1 MTDPRSTRRPYGA
14 FVVRHCQNS
23 TGDTIPGKSQALRSV
38 PHAVPRGGSSLVGVD
53 PAGWLAVDFGRSYIA
68 AALADD
74 YGQPHVL
81 PLSDAGHSMPA
92 AVFVKSPARIEVG
105 DMAVQHGTNDAV
117 GFIAEPRSWI
127 DAGHTTF
134 QIGAGV
140 IPAPAV
146 FAAILAVVV
155 ERAQSVRAGRWPAGV
170 VLIHPQSW
178 SAHHVGILIEAA
190 VRVGF
195 PQERIRVAPEP
206 RTGDQERQPVV
217 LAVMRSLA
225 SGSLDVRTDLSD
237 APFQR
242 GPAADPGAVRTQSPQ
257 TRWRLGSRG
266 RGLLF
271 AGSAAAAVAVAILVF
286 AGGFTYWTG
295 DTDTAFETIAL
306 GQSMD
311 RTYVAVHPETG
322 LVYATNESD
331 QTVSVVDP
339 VSSSVT
345 ATIRLS
351 DNLEGLAIDPELNQ
365 VYVVGRGG
373 TTTDSTEVG
382 TLSIIDTT
390 TNQVTATI
398 PTGKESWGVAVD
410 PVTHNVYVTSVNGF
424 DDQSA
429 PNARST
435 LSVIDPVSAEV
446 KATIP
451 VGRNAMDV
459 SIDPET
465 RSAYVVGSYYESHPG
480 TVTKGLVAVDLE
492 TNRVRG
498 AIAGPDGTHLVHIAV
513 DPQTRT
519 AYATGRDKIAVFDL
533 ANNTMATVLDNSGH
547 GGIVVDSASHTAYA
561 VSEDGP
567 VLDSILVIDTQ
578 ARAVTTRI
586 ERVGETPD
594 GLAFDPKTR
603 TLYAKGWGELTV
615 IPR

>member
-1 MTDPRSTRRPYGA
+1 M
-14 FVVRHCQNS
+14 
-23 TGDTIPGKSQALRSV
+23 
-38 PHAVPRGGSSLVGVD
+38 VGVD

-81 PLSDAGHSMPA
+81 PLSSTGNSMPA

-105 DMAVQHGTNDAV
+105 DVAVQRGTNDGV

-127 DAGHTTF
+127 DVGHTTF

-140 IPAPAV
+140 IPAPAI
-146 FAAILAVVV
+146 FAAILAAVV
-155 ERAQSVRAGRWPAGV
+155 ERAQSVHAGRWPTGV
-170 VLIHPQSW
+170 VLIHPRSW
-178 SAHHVGILIEAA
+178 SAQQVGILIEAA

-195 PQERIRVAPEP
+195 PQERIRAVPEP
-206 RTGDQERQPVV
+206 LTGDQERQPVV
-217 LAVMRSLA
+217 LAAIRGLA
-225 SGSLDVRTDLSD
+225 SGSFDARTDLSD

-242 GPAADPGAVRTQSPQ
+242 GPAVDPGVVRTQSAQ

-271 AGSAAAAVAVAILVF
+271 AGLAAAVAVAVVVF

-295 DTDTAFETIAL
+295 DTDAAFETIAL

-322 LVYATNESD
+322 LVYATDESD
-331 QTVSVVDP
+331 RTVSVVDP
-339 VSSSVT
+339 AGSNVT
-345 ATIRLS
+345 ATIQLS

-373 TTTDSTEVG
+373 TTTDSSEVG

-410 PVTHNVYVTSVNGF
+410 PVTHNVYVTNVNGF

-429 PNARST
+429 PNGRST
-435 LSVIDPVSAEV
+435 LSVIDPYSAEV

-459 SIDPET
+459 SIDPDT

-480 TVTKGLVAVDLE
+480 QATKGLVAVDLE

-513 DPQTRT
+513 DPQTGT
-519 AYATGRDKIAVFDL
+519 GYATGRDKIAVFDL

-567 VLDSILVIDTQ
+567 VLDSIVVIDTQ
-578 ARAVTTRI
+578 ARVVTTTI

-603 TLYAKGWGELTV
+603 TLYAKGWGQLTV

>member
-1 MTDPRSTRRPYGA
+1 M
-14 FVVRHCQNS
+14 
-23 TGDTIPGKSQALRSV
+23 
-38 PHAVPRGGSSLVGVD
+38 VGVD
-53 PAGWLAVDFGRSYIA
+53 TAGWLAVDFGRSYIT

-81 PLSDAGHSMPA
+81 PLSDAGNSMPA

-105 DMAVQHGTNDAV
+105 HMAVQHGTNDAV

-127 DAGHTTF
+127 DAGHTNF

-146 FAAILAVVV
+146 FAATLAVVV
-155 ERAQSVRAGRWPAGV
+155 ERAQSVRAGRWPTGV

-178 SAHHVGILIEAA
+178 SAHQIGILIEAA

-206 RTGDQERQPVV
+206 QTGVQERQPVV
-217 LAVMRSLA
+217 LAAMRGLT
-225 SGSLDVRTDLSD
+225 SGSLDARTDPSD
-237 APFQR
+237 ALFRR
-242 GPAADPGAVRTQSPQ
+242 GAVADLGGVRTQSTQ

-271 AGSAAAAVAVAILVF
+271 TGSAAVVAVAVLVF
-286 AGGFTYWTG
+286 AGGFTYWSG
-295 DTDTAFETIAL
+295 DADTAFETIAL
-306 GQSMD
+306 GRSMD

-339 VSSSVT
+339 ASSSVT
-345 ATIRLS
+345 ATIQLS
-351 DNLEGLAIDPELNQ
+351 DNLEGLAIDPELNH

-373 TTTDSTEVG
+373 TTTDSTAVG

-410 PVTHNVYVTSVNGF
+410 PVTHNVYVTNVNGF
-424 DDQSA
+424 NDQSA

-451 VGRNAMDV
+451 VGGNAMDV
-459 SIDPET
+459 GIDPET
-465 RSAYVVGSYYESHPG
+465 RSAYVVGSYHESHPG
-480 TVTKGLVAVDLE
+480 GATKGLVAVDLE

-498 AIAGPDGTHLVHIAV
+498 AIAGPDGTHLVRIAV

>member
-1 MTDPRSTRRPYGA
+1 M
-14 FVVRHCQNS
+14 
-23 TGDTIPGKSQALRSV
+23 
-38 PHAVPRGGSSLVGVD
+38 
-53 PAGWLAVDFGRSYIA
+53 DFGRSSIT

-74 YGQPHVL
+74 YGQPHLL
-81 PLSDAGHSMPA
+81 PLSAAGNPMPA
-92 AVFVKSPARIEVG
+92 AAFVVSPARIEVG
-105 DMAVQHGTNDAV
+105 DVAVRRGAGDAV

-146 FAAILAVVV
+146 FAAALAVVV
-155 ERAQSVRAGRWPAGV
+155 ERAQAVRAGRWPTGV
-170 VLIHPQSW
+170 VLIHPRSW
-178 SAHHVGILIEAA
+178 SAQQIGILSEAA
-190 VRVGF
+190 VRAGF
-195 PQERIRVAPEP
+195 PQERIRTVPEP
-206 RTGDQERQPVV
+206 LTGGQERQPVV
-217 LAVMRSLA
+217 LAAIRGLA
-225 SGSLDVRTDLSD
+225 SGSIDAWTDLPD

-242 GPAADPGAVRTQSPQ
+242 GAAADPGATRTLSAP

-266 RGLLF
+266 RGLLV
-271 AGSAAAAVAVAILVF
+271 AGAAAALAVLVLVF

-295 DTDTAFETIAL
+295 DTETTFDTIEL

-331 QTVSVVDP
+331 RTVSVVDP
-339 VSSSVT
+339 ASSSVA
-345 ATIRLS
+345 ATIQLS
-351 DNLEGLAIDPELNQ
+351 DNLEGLAIDPELNR

-410 PVTHNVYVTSVNGF
+410 PVTHNVYVTNVNGF
-424 DDQSA
+424 DDQSS
-429 PNARST
+429 PQARST
-435 LSVIDPVSAEV
+435 LTVIDPVSAEV
-446 KATIP
+446 TTTIP
-451 VGRNAMDV
+451 IGGNAMGV

-465 RSAYVVGSYYESHPG
+465 RSAYVVGSHYDSYPG
-480 TVTKGLVAVDLE
+480 PATKGLVAVDLE

-498 AIAGPDGTHLVHIAV
+498 AITGPEDTTLVHIAV
-513 DPQTRT
+513 DPQTGT
-519 AYATGRDKIAVFDL
+519 AYATGRDTIAVFDL
-533 ANNTMATVLDNSGH
+533 ANNTLATVLDNSGH
-547 GGIVVDSASHTAYA
+547 GGVVVDSESHTAYA

-567 VLDSILVIDTQ
+567 VLDSILVIDTR
-578 ARAVTTRI
+578 ARAVTTTI